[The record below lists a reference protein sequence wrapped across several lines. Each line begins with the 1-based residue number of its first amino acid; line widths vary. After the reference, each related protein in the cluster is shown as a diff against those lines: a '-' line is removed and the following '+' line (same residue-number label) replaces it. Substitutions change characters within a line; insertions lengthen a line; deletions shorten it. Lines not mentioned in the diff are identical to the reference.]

1 MSIFFDHTNTLS
13 RIVGGEPAGLVPYV
27 VALVYGADV
36 RNLICGASLVTTR
49 HVLTAAH
56 CIEAVLFPD
65 GSLISTLRGYVG
77 TNRYDSGGTPYNLT
91 EGIIHPNYDD
101 ELLKSDIGFL
111 VTSSD
116 VELTDS
122 VSLIA
127 LTFRFINA
135 GVRTSV
141 TGWGST
147 GTGLPLS
154 KELLQLNAI
163 VVDGNECV
171 TLVKERSS
179 ELDID
184 YVPPVDPALEI
195 CTYTNDRAGTCNGD
209 SGSALVDRSTGE
221 QIGTVSWGI
230 PCAQGAPD
238 MFARVSAFRE
248 WIEETIA

>member
-1 MSIFFDHTNTLS
+1 MIYMHTSKLN
-13 RIVGGEPAGLVPYV
+13 
-27 VALVYGADV
+27 
-36 RNLICGASLVTTR
+36 N
-49 HVLTAAH
+49 
-56 CIEAVLFPD
+56 
-65 GSLISTLRGYVG
+65 TLRGYVG

-122 VSLIA
+122 VSLIP

-147 GTGLPLS
+147 G
-154 KELLQLNAI
+154 
-163 VVDGNECV
+163 
-171 TLVKERSS
+171 
-179 ELDID
+179 
-184 YVPPVDPALEI
+184 
-195 CTYTNDRAGTCNGD
+195 GD